1 MSNKAVL
8 FNRLLVCVKHTRK
21 QQKAY
26 YNARSKQTLQF
37 ELQKLLAASKASEA
51 ALDKLIVEIDEQLLK
66 EQAIPTLFDTAKQTQ
81 NKQNDKN

>member
-8 FNRLLVCVKHTRK
+8 FNRLLVSIKHTRK

-26 YNARSKQTLQF
+26 YNARSKQTLQY
-37 ELQKLLAASKASEA
+37 ELQKLLAASKASES
-51 ALDKLIVEIDEQLLK
+51 ALDKLIEEIETELLK
-66 EQAIPTLFDTAKQTQ
+66 EHAIPNLFDSAKQSQ